1 LIVAAWRAYR
11 QSLRVKPTALHEA
24 AIERAFHAG
33 WYAAAD
39 RYAPPLNVR
48 ESRRNDAYTSTHGDI

>member
-1 LIVAAWRAYR
+1 MNDYQPTLIIAAWRAYR
-11 QSLRVKPTALHEA
+11 QSLRIKPTVLHEA

-39 RYAPPLNVR
+39 HYAPPSQDQDL
-48 ESRRNDAYTSTHGDI
+48 